1 MKPYG
6 VDICVI
12 EDDSAQR
19 RYLTARLQSQYSVV
33 EAADGQ
39 AGIEKV
45 REYRPRVVVCD
56 LLMPGLSG
64 LDVCRQVRSDPTLS
78 GAYFMFITSCNEKDT
93 KHLALNIGAD
103 DFLTKPYDF
112 DEFCARIRNG
122 MRISR
127 LQERLHYAALT
138 DGLTGLWN
146 HAHFRYL
153 LDREFSRTRRYGG
166 SVALLMIDLDHFKA
180 VNDTYGHEV
189 GNRVLIGTANQIKR
203 LVRDTDIVARYGGEE
218 FAVVCPRTNLNEAV
232 ALADRIRLSIP
243 KDVRISEHPET
254 EITCSIGVVSSA
266 DPTVSCVLDMINGAD
281 QALYEAKRFGRNR
294 VISAATSPPTFGDKD
309 SNDNVELERL
319 NRQVATLSLQA
330 RDLCLQSIWALVQAL
345 EARDPYTARHSKNTV
360 LYAEQLAR
368 AAGWSEKSVQA
379 VCTAAMLHDLGK
391 IGIPDRI
398 LQHAGPLSEGEAAAV
413 RRVPAI
419 TCKILEPLR
428 VFENEVLIIRHLRE
442 RFDGSGYPTGLKGT
456 SIPIG
461 SRLLAVAEAFDA
473 LTSDR
478 IYRPRNT
485 MDESL
490 AMIEAESGAQF
501 DPQFVRLLLTL
512 GRKHRNDWEL
522 IIEETLAGVQ
532 SRITNGKL
540 LAPLPLS
547 ETSA

>member
-39 AGIEKV
+39 SGIERV
-45 REYRPRVVVCD
+45 REFRPRVVVCD
-56 LLMPGLSG
+56 LLMPGLTG

-78 GAYFMFITSCNEKDT
+78 GAYFMFITSTTDKET

-103 DFLTKPYDF
+103 DYLTKPYDF

-127 LQERLHYAALT
+127 LQERLHVAALT
-138 DGLTGLWN
+138 DGLTDLWN

-153 LDREFSRTRRYGG
+153 LDIEFSRTRRYGG

-189 GNRVLIGTANQIKR
+189 GNRVLIGTAKHIKR

-218 FAVVCPRTNLNEAV
+218 FAVVCPRTSLAD
-232 ALADRIRLSIP
+232 ALALAERIRQGIP
-243 KDVRISEHPET
+243 RDVKIANHPET
-254 EITCSIGVVSSA
+254 EITSSIGVVSSA
-266 DPTVSCVLDMINGAD
+266 DATVSSVLDLINAAD
-281 QALYEAKRFGRNR
+281 QALYDAKRQGRNR
-294 VISAATSPPTFGDKD
+294 VASSNSDNPIDRDWID
-309 SNDNVELERL
+309 SIEVERL

-330 RDLCLQSIWALVQAL
+330 KDLCLQSIWALVQAL
-345 EARDPYTARHSKNTV
+345 EARDPHTARHSKNTV
-360 LYAEQLAR
+360 FYAQQLAR
-368 AAGWSEKSVQA
+368 AAGWADKNSQA

-398 LQHAGPLSEGEAAAV
+398 LQQAGPLSESEAAAV
-413 RRVPAI
+413 RRVPTI
-419 TCKILEPLR
+419 TCRILEPLR

-442 RFDGSGYPTGLKGT
+442 RFDGTGFPNGLKG
-456 SIPIG
+456 SAIPLG

-478 IYRPRNT
+478 TYRPRNSL
-485 MDESL
+485 DQSIALIQSES
-490 AMIEAESGAQF
+490 AGQF
-501 DPQFVRLLLTL
+501 DPKFVDLLVDLSRT
-512 GRKHRNDWEL
+512 HRQDWEVV
-522 IIEETLAGVQ
+522 ISETLAGVE
-532 SRITNGKL
+532 SHVGTAKWF
-540 LAPLPLS
+540 APLNLATNPS
-547 ETSA
+547 